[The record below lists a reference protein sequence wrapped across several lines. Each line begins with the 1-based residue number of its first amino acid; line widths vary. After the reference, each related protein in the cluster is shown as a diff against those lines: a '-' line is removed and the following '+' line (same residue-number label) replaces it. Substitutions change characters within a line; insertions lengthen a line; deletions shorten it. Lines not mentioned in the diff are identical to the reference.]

1 MPESDFPDCAKRY
14 GVETTLWLIPARIL
28 QRDMGPPGSAYTGNV
43 RQVLPSLQTESPVDA
58 VDFSGPVN
66 SRDRRPAEGCRQQP
80 LLNRPENQTRL
91 VE

>member
-1 MPESDFPDCAKRY
+1 
-14 GVETTLWLIPARIL
+14 
-28 QRDMGPPGSAYTGNV
+28 
-43 RQVLPSLQTESPVDA
+43 VLPSLQTESPVDA